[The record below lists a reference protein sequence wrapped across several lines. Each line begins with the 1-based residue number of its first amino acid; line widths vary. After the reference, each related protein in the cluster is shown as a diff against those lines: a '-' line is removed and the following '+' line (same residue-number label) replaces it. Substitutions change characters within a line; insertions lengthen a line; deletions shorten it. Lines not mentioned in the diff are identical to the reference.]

1 MEQNM
6 KHQEKRK
13 RRKKEKTSS
22 YITFPRGA
30 EDRLNLLIST
40 TVMWCK
46 VAKQGCRAKHHES
59 YRNTE
64 ELREYN
70 IFPTT
75 SKLLKSVTTSSV
87 TTQ

>member
-1 MEQNM
+1 M

-13 RRKKEKTSS
+13 RRKREETSS

-30 EDRLNLLIST
+30 QDRLNLLISS
-40 TVMWCK
+40 TVTWCK
-46 VAKQGCRAKHHES
+46 GAKQGCRTKHGES

-64 ELREYN
+64 DLGEYN
-70 IFPTT
+70 VFPIT

-87 TTQ
+87 TT